1 MDYSYIILI
10 FLLLFAIRH
19 IVISSY
25 VTNNSDAL
33 KSIKAL
39 NNKYLFKVV
48 SKRKIYQPLKSL
60 KTFKNYNP
68 QLALMSYIN
77 QDYICETFD
86 SFIKDSKSPVF
97 MNKDDITGLAQL
109 FSNGVCKNEQ
119 KKYSKEK
126 SSIVVNYFYTSP
138 KGKNQYKD
146 AEFYS
151 VEDIY
156 NIRYKVLKK
165 EYVSAARANERALLT
180 SSMRYD
186 VLKRDNFQCQ
196 ICGHSKND
204 GVKLHVDHIKP
215 IAKGGKTQM
224 SNLRTLCEDCNIGKS
239 DKYVVGEIN

>member
-10 FLLLFAIRH
+10 LLFLFVIRY
-19 IVISSY
+19 IIISNY

-39 NNKYLFKVV
+39 NNKYLSKVI
-48 SKRKIYQPLKSL
+48 SKKKIYQPLKSL

-68 QLALMSYIN
+68 KLALMSYIN
-77 QDYICETFD
+77 QDYIYETFD
-86 SFIKDSKSPVF
+86 AFTRENKEPIFINQNS
-97 MNKDDITGLAQL
+97 ITGVAQL
-109 FSNGVCKNEQ
+109 FSSGVCKLEQ
-119 KKYSKEK
+119 KKYHKEK
-126 SSIVVNYFYTSP
+126 YLIVVNYSYTSP
-138 KGKNQYKD
+138 KGQNHYKNSQ
-146 AEFYS
+146 FYS
-151 VEDIY
+151 ITDIY
-156 NIRYKVLKK
+156 NIRYNTLKN
-165 EYVSAARANERALLT
+165 EFISTARANERALLT

-196 ICGHSKND
+196 ICGHSKDD

-239 DKYVVGEIN
+239 DKYVIGEIN